1 MIRKFKFT
9 AWHVLLLMICAG
21 VLITVFAFPPEK
33 SGRVLL
39 YDTKADGTKQIADA
53 LATAKRE
60 HKRVLIQF
68 GANWCICCYQVH
80 KLFETDLEISPA
92 LKAGFVLVLVDV
104 DEAGGKSHN
113 ADVVARYSV
122 QVESGLPEFVVLDED
137 GTQLT
142 TRETGS
148 LSMDDHHDPA
158 RVLAFLMKWSPPKNQ
173 TR

>member
-39 YDTKADGTKQIADA
+39 YDTKADGMKQIADA
-53 LATAKRE
+53 LATATRD

-68 GANWCICCYQVH
+68 GANWCTCCYQVH
-80 KLFETDLEISPA
+80 VFFKTDPEISA
-92 LKAGFVLVLVDV
+92 VLKAGFVFVLVDV
-104 DEAGGKSHN
+104 DDAGGRPHN
-113 ADVVARYSV
+113 ADVIVRYSV
-122 QVESGLPEFVVLDED
+122 PVESGLPEFVVLDAD
-137 GTQLT
+137 GAQLT

-158 RVLAFLMKWSPPKNQ
+158 RVLAFLKKWSPGES
-173 TR
+173 TAR